1 MKQLSVSKGMMT
13 QEEADHYE
21 AEYIAAVESGNLLQ
35 VGAAIFLSAEKP

>member
-21 AEYIAAVESGNLLQ
+21 AEYRFPEV
-35 VGAAIFLSAEKP
+35 VHF